1 MRGQHKHF
9 QASETIIQDSS
20 SIQHNLFYSATFII
34 APFLEEVGVSA
45 YFWPSRWMGG

>member
-34 APFLEEVGVSA
+34 APFLEEVGV
-45 YFWPSRWMGG
+45 WVDKWMGNWTDG